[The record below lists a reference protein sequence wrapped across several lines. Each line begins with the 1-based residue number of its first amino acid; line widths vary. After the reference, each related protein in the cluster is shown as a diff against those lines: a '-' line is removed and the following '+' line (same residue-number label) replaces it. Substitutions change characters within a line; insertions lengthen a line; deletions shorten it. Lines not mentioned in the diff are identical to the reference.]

1 MNSHDTK
8 VKLFYVAGILLVGL
22 FTVAA
27 PGLCDEKN
35 VAASIDQLKKATSLP
50 AYAAN
55 KLNSIEIELSGFD
68 KNYVITTNEEET
80 LHELVRILKTTKS
93 KYEALNHYVFGWN
106 TTIDYLYRAN
116 VETVKRGVAVS
127 RIFIISDDVL
137 SNTDKLKALVKIMEK
152 QSNDGIKVS
161 YGLKRDVEK
170 DPAYHPFALMDVGL
184 SDDAVFAKVTA
195 VSMIEPQPAGMQITW
210 DENIIKKQ
218 NPFPYLKKS
227 PYIYPYDAK
236 TLDKLQAHAAQEA
249 KSTNAKERD

>member
-1 MNSHDTK
+1 MKRNNEYLISC
-8 VKLFYVAGILLVGL
+8 FASFISIVALLTFVSSGR
-22 FTVAA
+22 
-27 PGLCDEKN
+27 CEDKN
-35 VAASIDQLKKATSLP
+35 LTGSIDQFKKTNLP

-55 KLNSIEIELSGFD
+55 KLNAIELELSGFD
-68 KNYVITTNEEET
+68 KKNVITTNEEET

-127 RIFIISDDVL
+127 RIFVISDDVL
-137 SNTDKLKALVKIMEK
+137 SNSDKLKALVKIMEK
-152 QSNDGIKVS
+152 QSKDGIIVS

-184 SDDAVFAKVTA
+184 SDGVVFAKVTA
-195 VSMIEPQPAGMQITW
+195 VSLIEPQPAGLQITW
-210 DENIIKKQ
+210 DENIIKQQ

-227 PYIYPYDAK
+227 PYIYPYDAT
-236 TLDKLQAHAAQEA
+236 TLDKLLALAAQEA
-249 KSTNAKERD
+249 K

>member
-1 MNSHDTK
+1 MKIPDAQ
-8 VKLFYVAGILLVGL
+8 VKLFYVSFVIILLVLAG
-22 FTVAA
+22 VA
-27 PGLCDEKN
+27 PGTCDEKKM
-35 VAASIDQLKKATSLP
+35 AATIDLLKKTTMP

-55 KLNSIEIELSGFD
+55 KLNAIELELSGFE
-68 KNYVITTNEEET
+68 KQNVITTNEEET

-137 SNTDKLKALVKIMEK
+137 TNTNKLKALVKIMEK
-152 QSNDGIKVS
+152 QSKDGIKVS

-170 DPAYHPFALMDVGL
+170 DSAYHPFALMDVGL
-184 SDDAVFAKVTA
+184 SDDVVFAKVTA
-195 VSMIEPQPAGMQITW
+195 VSMIEPQPAGLQITW
-210 DENIIKKQ
+210 DENIIKQQ

-227 PYIYPYDAK
+227 PNIFPYDAT
-236 TLDKLQAHAAQEA
+236 TLEKLLALAAQEA
-249 KSTNAKERD
+249 KPTNKR

>member
-1 MNSHDTK
+1 MKSHNAY
-8 VKLFYVAGILLVGL
+8 VKMIYVLFIIICVL
-22 FTVAA
+22 FTVASS
-27 PGLCDEKN
+27 GMCDEKN
-35 VAASIDQLKKATSLP
+35 LSASIDLLKKTTLP

-55 KLNSIEIELSGFD
+55 KLNAIELEISGFD
-68 KNYVITTNEEET
+68 KKNVITTNEEET

-137 SNTDKLKALVKIMEK
+137 TNTNKLKALVNIMEK
-152 QSNDGIKVS
+152 QSKDGIKVS

-170 DPAYHPFALMDVGL
+170 DSAYHPFALMDVGL
-184 SDDAVFAKVTA
+184 SDDVVFAKVTA
-195 VSMIEPQPAGMQITW
+195 VSMIEPQPAGLQITW
-210 DENIIKKQ
+210 DENIIKQQ

-227 PYIYPYDAK
+227 PYIFPYDAT
-236 TLDKLQAHAAQEA
+236 TLDKLLALAAQEA
-249 KSTNAKERD
+249 KVMNAK

>member
-1 MNSHDTK
+1 MKRKNTK
-8 VKLFYVAGILLVGL
+8 VQNYFAAILIMMVVLSLQGSGM
-22 FTVAA
+22 TE
-27 PGLCDEKN
+27 EKN
-35 VAASIDQLKKATSLP
+35 LLDSIDQFKKSNLP

-55 KLNSIEIELSGFD
+55 KLNAIELELSGFD
-68 KNYVITTNEEET
+68 KKNVITTNEEET

-127 RIFIISDDVL
+127 RIFVISDDVL
-137 SNTDKLKALVKIMEK
+137 SNSDKLKALVKIMEK
-152 QSNDGIKVS
+152 QSKDGIIVS

-184 SDDAVFAKVTA
+184 SDGVVFAKVTA
-195 VSMIEPQPAGMQITW
+195 VSLIEPQPAGLQITW
-210 DENIIKKQ
+210 DENIIKQQ

-227 PYIYPYDAK
+227 PYIFPYDAT
-236 TLDKLQAHAAQEA
+236 TLDKLLALAAQEA
-249 KSTNAKERD
+249 K